1 VDELMERCKAGVRA
15 KVEHVFFYAK
25 RMFVYQKVSYR
36 GLAKNKKLPGT
47 AGWICQL
54 DASQGCSGLMLMGLL

>member
-1 VDELMERCKAGVRA
+1 MERCKAGVRA

-36 GLAKNKKLPGT
+36 GLAKNKNRLALLVGF
-47 AGWICQL
+47 AN
-54 DASQGCSGLMLMGLL
+54 LMRAKAALA

>member
-1 VDELMERCKAGVRA
+1 MERCKAGVRA

-36 GLAKNKKLPGT
+36 GLAKIKNRLALLVGF
-47 AGWICQL
+47 AN
-54 DASQGCSGLMLMGLL
+54 LMRAKAALA